1 MGCGNSTLEPEEAS
15 PSRGL
20 NRHNR
25 QRTIV
30 PPIKNKFPIIND
42 KDFDDHDDDAM
53 VVMKRLRDD
62 KEEAKTAKEAGLNE
76 KLKEKSVMHKN
87 EEEENKVLDNGKE
100 EHVGDHEEKN
110 VKKNEKEHEEDNGR
124 DDSYIGPGS
133 PSFRDYCIDYDSTN
147 RSSVADSN
155 DYCDSGDST
164 VNCSGHDSMNRNTM
178 PKNEQSV
185 NANKESEKKERR
197 GRGLRNVI
205 NGGKGRGGRRNLL
218 NFSCYNSN
226 SESNAEGSMNKV
238 VGKTV

>member
-15 PSRGL
+15 PSRRL

-30 PPIKNKFPIIND
+30 PPINNKD
-42 KDFDDHDDDAM
+42 SDDDDGAM
-53 VVMKRLRDD
+53 VVMNPLRDD
-62 KEEAKTAKEAGLNE
+62 KEEAKTAKGVGLNE
-76 KLKEKSVMHKN
+76 KLKEKCVMNKK
-87 EEEENKVLDNGKE
+87 EEEENVVLNSGGGKE
-100 EHVGDHEEKN
+100 EHVGDHDIHEGKN
-110 VKKNEKEHEEDNGR
+110 VKNNEEEQEEDSDR

-147 RSSVADSN
+147 RSSMADSN

-164 VNCSGHDSMNRNTM
+164 MNCSGHDSMNRKTM
-178 PKNEQSV
+178 PKNEPSV

-197 GRGLRNVI
+197 GRGFRNVI

-218 NFSCYNSN
+218 NFSCYNSS